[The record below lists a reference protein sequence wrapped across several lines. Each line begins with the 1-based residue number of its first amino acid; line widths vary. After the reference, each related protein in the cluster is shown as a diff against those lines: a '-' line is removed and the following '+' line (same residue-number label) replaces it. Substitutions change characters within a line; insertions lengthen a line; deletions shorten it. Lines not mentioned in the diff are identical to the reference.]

1 MTTARWAKAQHTIK
15 ITSYSSGR
23 VRYCVHKTGN
33 NRPGDLKKK
42 EKKHIYIYIYFL
54 SLDNLVESDIKAVGE
69 PLCAERV
76 KCGIDRDSGV

>member
-23 VRYCVHKTGN
+23 VRYCVHKTGDN
-33 NRPGDLKKK
+33 LPGDLKKK
-42 EKKHIYIYIYFL
+42 KEKKHIYIYFL